1 MPAEG
6 RNDATESRNGVE
18 GETARIAPVDANA
31 AHPRLMKLLHRSG
44 VDVGMKHGNAA
55 EDVGRLVQRVEE
67 RAVVRAVDAGLNE
80 HAARDAHVGE
90 KAKIIPRSE
99 IVRLVAMSIGKRVF
113 RAEDVRMRVAG
124 ALR

>member
-31 AHPRLMKLLHRSG
+31 AHPRLMKLPHRSG

-55 EDVGRLVQRVEE
+55 EDVGRLVQRVEAQVE
-67 RAVVRAVDAGLNE
+67 ARNWRATCDHTARAVHALN
-80 HAARDAHVGE
+80 RW
-90 KAKIIPRSE
+90 
-99 IVRLVAMSIGKRVF
+99 RL
-113 RAEDVRMRVAG
+113 
-124 ALR
+124 